1 MKSDCIICLESYND
15 SNRKPHTLIPCGH
28 TICGVCL
35 ESLSRMSINNCP
47 ECRMLIERTVV
58 SYALIPSAT
67 TPRSSINEQTN
78 DILWVSLHKD
88 LVIDVEEKEKELAKI
103 LEEKNNEKQNKINA
117 IKSKIQ
123 NEANQKETD
132 KLLRELDDQDRK
144 INTEIEKIFQ
154 KNQNDIEDEFKFIKN
169 KVNGRQLNDLNEM
182 ESLKQKSISLKNKIA
197 NKSYEIKNMK
207 IDFKIDFSASNG
219 TQTASNKNNQSILK
233 AIYLKESET
242 NLLQECKE
250 KFEKSFL
257 YGLNENTKRLKEI
270 NENLVHRNPSDI
282 TGWERSFRGYCSSK
296 KLSNEL
302 TNLLIKN
309 SKMSNWPNKLNSKEL
324 LKKNKT
330 EFLKLKSRGNW
341 GTDSLLMWQQHD
353 GCGGNNWRVTP
364 EWNLLNV

>member
-1 MKSDCIICLESYND
+1 MNSDCIICFESYND

-35 ESLSRMSINNCP
+35 ESINNCP

-78 DILWVSLHKD
+78 DPLWVSLRKH
-88 LVIDVEEKEKELAKI
+88 LVIDVEEKEKKLAKI

-219 TQTASNKNNQSILK
+219 TQRASNKNNQSILK

-250 KFEKSFL
+250 KLESFIFL
-257 YGLNENTKRLKEI
+257 Y
-270 NENLVHRNPSDI
+270 
-282 TGWERSFRGYCSSK
+282 
-296 KLSNEL
+296 
-302 TNLLIKN
+302 
-309 SKMSNWPNKLNSKEL
+309 
-324 LKKNKT
+324 
-330 EFLKLKSRGNW
+330 
-341 GTDSLLMWQQHD
+341 
-353 GCGGNNWRVTP
+353 
-364 EWNLLNV
+364 

>member
-1 MKSDCIICLESYND
+1 M
-15 SNRKPHTLIPCGH
+15 IPCGH

-35 ESLSRMSINNCP
+35 ESINNCP

-123 NEANQKETD
+123 NEANQKVELILKEKD
-132 KLLRELDDQDRK
+132 ELLRELDDQDRK

-219 TQTASNKNNQSILK
+219 TQRASNKNNQSILK

-250 KFEKSFL
+250 KLESFIFL
-257 YGLNENTKRLKEI
+257 Y
-270 NENLVHRNPSDI
+270 
-282 TGWERSFRGYCSSK
+282 
-296 KLSNEL
+296 
-302 TNLLIKN
+302 
-309 SKMSNWPNKLNSKEL
+309 
-324 LKKNKT
+324 
-330 EFLKLKSRGNW
+330 
-341 GTDSLLMWQQHD
+341 
-353 GCGGNNWRVTP
+353 
-364 EWNLLNV
+364 